1 MPGPPLN
8 ATPTVVPARAEL
20 DDLEV
25 LRRGLYGRA
34 AAMRP
39 LPVPL
44 ATARAAQSS
53 GALLVLDPEGVP
65 IARVVDL
72 EVTRTAGPVSP
83 SSADAAG
90 STDALESVDAA
101 DTAPAQVTGRPVW
114 LSEPSARP
122 FQQFHLSAP
131 ESLAEARVIL
141 VEDLVDVPSAVPD
154 GACLLVLASTALDGP
169 TAGND
174 IVRAAAVAATAAAGA
189 RVVVVPLPPDVPE
202 RRAALLATLGLDPA
216 LQPHPHRRT
225 FKPTAAIVEEHRAR
239 GVVVLLTGLSG
250 SGKSTVARAV
260 AIRLVEEGT
269 PVTLLDGDVV
279 RRHLTAGLGFS
290 AADRRTNV
298 RRIGWVAAE
307 VAHHGGVAICSPI
320 APEAAVRREVARMVT
335 DRGARFVLVHVAT
348 PLAECER
355 RDRKGLYAAAR
366 RGEIPDFTG
375 VSAPY
380 DVPDGPDLRLDTTG
394 RDLGECADEVLA
406 TLAAARAGKGAGA

>member
-1 MPGPPLN
+1 MPVVAAPP
-8 ATPTVVPARAEL
+8 PVHPSRSSL
-20 DDLEV
+20 DDLEL
-25 LRRGLYGRA
+25 LRRGLYGPDA
-34 AAMRP
+34 VMRP
-39 LPVPL
+39 LAVP
-44 ATARAAQSS
+44 AASAAAALDA
-53 GALLVLDPEGVP
+53 GALVVEDAEGVP
-65 IARVVDL
+65 IARVEDL
-72 EVTRTAGPVSP
+72 QPVGRHGTHGIASPEAG
-83 SSADAAG
+83 AAPI
-90 STDALESVDAA
+90 L
-101 DTAPAQVTGRPVW
+101 VTGRPVW

-122 FQQFHLSAP
+122 FQDLHPLAP
-131 ESLAEARVIL
+131 EPLADEPVVLVESLA
-141 VEDLVDVPSAVPD
+141 DVPSAVQD
-154 GACLLVLASTALDGP
+154 GACLLVLASTALDGS

-174 IVRAAAVAATAAAGA
+174 VVRAAAAAATAASGA
-189 RVVVVPLPPDVPE
+189 RVVVVPLPPDAPE
-202 RRAALLATLGLDPA
+202 RRAALLDTLGLDAA

-225 FKPTAAIVEEHRAR
+225 SEQAVATVEGHRAR

-260 AIRLVEEGT
+260 ATRLVEEGT

-320 APEAAVRREVARMVT
+320 APEAAVRREVAAMVT
-335 DRGARFVLVHVAT
+335 DRGGRFVLVHVAT

-375 VSAPY
+375 ISAPY
-380 DVPDGPDLRLDTTG
+380 DVPDDPDLRLDTTG
-394 RDLGECADEVLA
+394 RDLTECADEVL
-406 TLAAARAGKGAGA
+406 TVLRVSHQRADRA